1 MEGLEKAGVQDVRGV
16 WHHEA
21 GSGRTFV
28 VVAIKQRFFGHA
40 TQAGLMAS
48 QLNPATYCGRYTVV
62 VDEDIEAHNLHDVVW
77 AMGTRS
83 DPSRDITHLTQCQSS
98 RLDPM
103 HEEGTLFNNRVIINA
118 CRPYERIDTFPA
130 VAQTSPEL
138 ADEVRKKFAKV
149 FAY

>member
-1 MEGLEKAGVQDVRGV
+1 
-16 WHHEA
+16 
-21 GSGRTFV
+21 
-28 VVAIKQRFFGHA
+28 
-40 TQAGLMAS
+40 
-48 QLNPATYCGRYTVV
+48 V